1 MKRFSITLLK
11 LLAITFIL
19 MGLVEI
25 IVESRY
31 KAGVD
36 DKKTD
41 LHLLVNRN
49 SDIVIIGNSR
59 VRWHINPDSIAKLT
73 GLKTTNIVIDG
84 ATKEEL
90 AFKVRFYLKYNTPPK
105 YVFISTELGAKDDLS
120 LKRKS
125 NYLRYIYFTSPYAE
139 DIWTFDKTLSIWDK
153 YLPMARYSGY
163 FNRLLVTLNPEKVSS
178 FVLGYQDGHR
188 DKLSSLK
195 FETDT
200 INMPEVDS
208 DINIFTDN
216 FSTETKVVCFTP
228 FKPSKVFY
236 CLNENKF
243 SYPHFNTSN
252 FFSRDSLKYFHDGGH
267 LNNDGSL
274 LYTNMIAK
282 EFIKYID

>member
-1 MKRFSITLLK
+1 MC
-11 LLAITFIL
+11 
-19 MGLVEI
+19 LVEI
-25 IVESRY
+25 IVENRY

-49 SDIVIIGNSR
+49 SDIIIIGNSR
-59 VRWHINPDSIAKLT
+59 VRWHINPDSIAKRT

-90 AFKVRFYLKYNTPPK
+90 AFKVRFYLKYNQPPK
-105 YVFISTELGAKDDLS
+105 FAFISTELGAQGDTS

-139 DIWTFDKTLSIWDK
+139 DIWAFDKTLSPWDK
-153 YLPMARYSGY
+153 YFPMVRYSGY
-163 FNRLLVTLNPEKVSS
+163 FTRLFVTFKPVKVSS
-178 FVLGYQDGHR
+178 FVLGYQDDHR
-188 DKLSSLK
+188 DKLSTLK

-200 INMPEVDS
+200 INMLEVNS

-216 FSTETKVVCFTP
+216 FSAETKVVCFTP

-243 SYPHFNTSN
+243 SYLHFNTSN
-252 FFSRDSLKYFHDGGH
+252 FFSRDSLQYFHDGGH

-274 LYTNMIAK
+274 LYSNMMAN
-282 EFIKYID
+282 EFIKYLD